1 MKKLLSTRDV
11 AEYLGINEKMVYTLV
26 AEKGLPASKV
36 TGKWMFPIHLLEQWV
51 ETNTLNYPGATYQLP
66 PYERLLIIAGSNDLL
81 LERTVSLFNKSFGGN
96 MAVFGNMGSMG
107 GLRALRRNMCHMAT
121 SHLLQENSD
130 DYNFEVVNQ
139 EFNKKPVIVNFCRR
153 EQGLLIRKRVPE
165 KIKSFEDIKKP
176 EIQIVN
182 RSIGT
187 GTRLL
192 FDQELKKA
200 GIDTQKIK
208 GYPHEVNSHMEVGLE
223 ILSGKADAGPG
234 IRVVASLLGLGFIP
248 LRWERYDLLIAKERF
263 FDKGVQL
270 FLGLLQDT
278 PFKQIA
284 DSLDGYDISSSG
296 KMVFPLEG
304 DGGNP

>member
-1 MKKLLSTRDV
+1 MKKLLSTREV

-26 AEKGLPASKV
+26 AGKGLPASKV
-36 TGKWMFPIHLLEQWV
+36 TGKWTFPVHLLEQWV

-66 PYERLLIIAGSNDLL
+66 PYEGLLIIAGSNDLL
-81 LERTVSLFNKSFGGN
+81 LERTISLFNKSFEGN
-96 MAVFGNMGSMG
+96 VAVFGNLGSMG

-153 EQGLLIRKRVPE
+153 EQGLLIRKEAPE
-165 KIKSFEDIKKP
+165 KIKGFEDIQKP

-200 GIDTQKIK
+200 GVDAQKIK
-208 GYPHEVNSHMEVGLE
+208 GYHHEVNGHIEVGLE

-234 IRVVASLLGLGFIP
+234 IKAVATLLGVGFIP

-263 FDKGVQL
+263 FDKGVQH
-270 FLGLLQDT
+270 FLGMLQDSRLNRS
-278 PFKQIA
+278 PI
-284 DSLDGYDISSSG
+284 L
-296 KMVFPLEG
+296 
-304 DGGNP
+304 